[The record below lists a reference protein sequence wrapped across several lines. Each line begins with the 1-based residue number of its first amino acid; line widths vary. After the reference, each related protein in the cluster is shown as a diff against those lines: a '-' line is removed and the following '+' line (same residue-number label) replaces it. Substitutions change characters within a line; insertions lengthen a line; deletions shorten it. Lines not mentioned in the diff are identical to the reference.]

1 MIVRTL
7 WLQTGCIVFAGLAL
21 VMLSGCG
28 GGGFGSEL
36 AARPTA
42 RSLDTGPGVTLRVP
56 QDEPFSIALAPK
68 QAAPGLGGAADA
80 VSNVSKQGHADA
92 TAHVENGGSA
102 TASFQL
108 GHALKNDSD
117 RLVSLHVR
125 LYCEYEIDAESTP
138 AGPSPDASVELNL
151 YARDGRNRLVRSLN
165 LTRHSTDEG
174 AASSKDHKEIEF
186 TLPLGARGSL
196 NIFLAGGV
204 EIEIP
209 EGRAARG
216 SIKLSKLE
224 MEIRTE
230 AAPPVT
236 KAGDGQ
242 G

>member
-1 MIVRTL
+1 MSVRTFGI
-7 WLQTGCIVFAGLAL
+7 QTGCTVLACAVL
-21 VMLSGCG
+21 AALSGCG

-36 AARPTA
+36 EARPTP
-42 RSLDTGPGVTLRVP
+42 RPLDTGQNATLCLP

-68 QAAPGLGGAADA
+68 QAAPGLSGSADA

-92 TAHVENGGSA
+92 TARVENGGSA

-117 RLVSLHVR
+117 GLVSLR
-125 LYCEYEIDAESTP
+125 LRVQCEYDISAEATP
-138 AGPSPDASVELNL
+138 PSPSADAKVELNL

-165 LTRHSTDEG
+165 LAQHTTAEG
-174 AASSKDHKEIEF
+174 AASSRDRKDIEF
-186 TLPLGARGSL
+186 TLPLGARESL

-204 EIEIP
+204 EIETP

-216 SIKLSKLE
+216 TIKLDKLE
-224 MEIRTE
+224 MEIATE
-230 AAPPVT
+230 AAPPVR